1 MEFSPMTCRKTTPV
15 FILNKI
21 QLLIGLLA
29 LCLGTMVYLTLRS
42 PDQIYFTKYFGLHKI
57 VSEIQ
62 SQALIALGYS
72 LPAFLHVFS
81 FILITASFFSYSK
94 KIYVAICTGWFLVE
108 CCFELGQKYKIQAT
122 RMLFDFF
129 DKIPFLETTRIFFLQ
144 GTFDILDLIALALGT
159 IIAFWTLIATS
170 KQHAINTG

>member
-1 MEFSPMTCRKTTPV
+1 MTRKKTTPV

-29 LCLGTMVYLTLRS
+29 LCLGTIVYLTLRS
-42 PDQIYFTKYFGLHKI
+42 PDQIYFAKYFGFHKI
-57 VSEIQ
+57 VTEIH
-62 SQALIALGYS
+62 SQALITLGYS

-108 CCFELGQKYKIQAT
+108 CCFELGQKYKIQAA

-129 DKIPFLETTRIFFLQ
+129 DKIPFLETTRNFFLL
-144 GTFDILDLIALALGT
+144 GTFDIWDIIGFALGA

-170 KQHAINTG
+170 KQYVMKTG